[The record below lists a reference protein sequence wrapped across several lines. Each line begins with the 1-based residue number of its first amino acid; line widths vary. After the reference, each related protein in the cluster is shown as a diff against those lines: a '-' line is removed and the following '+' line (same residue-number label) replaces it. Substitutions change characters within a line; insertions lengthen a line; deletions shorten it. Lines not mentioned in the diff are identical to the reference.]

1 MCLAFRKSSGV
12 NGVRVVKRKVDLYWW
27 FIGEQLIYI
36 KNHQICSYFKVWM
49 FKHIVVGALLLLLV
63 AAQEAMPIREL
74 QDSDFPQIL
83 ED

>member
-1 MCLAFRKSSGV
+1 
-12 NGVRVVKRKVDLYWW
+12 
-27 FIGEQLIYI
+27 
-36 KNHQICSYFKVWM
+36 M
-49 FKHIVVGALLLLLV
+49 FKHIAVGALLLLLV